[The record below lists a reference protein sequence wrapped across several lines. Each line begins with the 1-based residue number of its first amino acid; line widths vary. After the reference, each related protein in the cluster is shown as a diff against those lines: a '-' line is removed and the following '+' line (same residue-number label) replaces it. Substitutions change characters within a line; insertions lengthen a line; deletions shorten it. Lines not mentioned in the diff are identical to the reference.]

1 MDIICIL
8 SRQQQNSQKIRPVS
22 TISLSQ
28 NTGKLCSELHLP
40 PFEDDGGYTIQRMEE
55 LKDLITYCTIIK
67 KDIVVCM
74 DDLEQQQETSFEMD
88 VMYGDEEAFCLS
100 NDNISALKLLLS
112 QLQEYKAENEVLCSI
127 PQEERE
133 ALFEHMVKSKKKNIE
148 ALQDEIQ
155 RLEVL
160 KMQSMKSITEAIR
173 ASMAELFFAVKNSS
187 RTVMSTIKNYL
198 RDWTLYLELDKK
210 ANDPSRFNNRG
221 CNLLKEE
228 KQRTDLQKS
237 LPKLENSLK
246 AQTDVW
252 EQEYGKEF
260 LVHRQNFLEYVQQQW
275 DHHHTEKEREPKL
288 KRQLKKTKQIQEDM
302 LYGTVVRTPS
312 QRQIAGTPTPG
323 KARKLTG
330 PSTISTPTTFLS
342 AALGGTTCESSIQ
355 KPPLSASTCDLTE
368 ASKSNVKTGL
378 LNSTVSHHTIPGG
391 APLLQTTTSDTQSLT
406 TSVCEVVND
415 PFRQVLVHT
424 CPLHLPPQQ

>member
-1 MDIICIL
+1 SYTHRYAL
-8 SRQQQNSQKIRPVS
+8 RQNKRSPS
-22 TISLSQ
+22 S
-28 NTGKLCSELHLP
+28 KLCSELHLP

-55 LKDLITYCTIIK
+55 LKDLIVKDCKLQKEHLHDEFVSIK

-160 KMQSMKSITEAIR
+160 KIFYGRIVFCSQEQQQVFVPYHDDDFSEELLSLHEAEVR
-173 ASMAELFFAVKNSS
+173 TLKNS
-187 RTVMSTIKNYL
+187 
-198 RDWTLYLELDKK
+198 
-210 ANDPSRFNNRG
+210 NDPSRFNNRG

-378 LNSTVSHHTIPGG
+378 LNSTNLHMCI
-391 APLLQTTTSDTQSLT
+391 LRSLT
-406 TSVCEVVND
+406 EHKTEFTYVTTQKYLKQGNVQYLREIGNKI
-415 PFRQVLVHT
+415 
-424 CPLHLPPQQ
+424 